1 MDLPKKDKELE
12 YLLEKGGVAQKSAA
26 VNIWLARLFFERGDT
41 LGCVELLEPLK
52 NSSIKDTEELY
63 LECVSRL
70 LQAYF
75 ELQELGKIEELKK
88 ELGLW
93 AEKKKSLTSR
103 AYYTLALCE
112 PRSGQGGKALELC
125 KRSLELALQ
134 RNSKRDICYA
144 INGIA
149 IANYQLGHLQEAL
162 KETYNLQVFDVSNF
176 PKLHLTSRILQAHIY
191 RKLKK
196 HTQALESLWVCYDM
210 VKKEKDF
217 YTYFSLLYGLGL
229 TYKEMGELEKARI
242 YLELGVNSIDS
253 KNMCRLHKDLSEL
266 LKEVQKVGKSPY
278 DMVYDIHSHVV
289 IEKTKG
295 KINFKNQFILL
306 EMLKLFLAHPGRVFS
321 KDELIET
328 IWKQDY
334 NPSVHDNKIYVTI
347 KRLRK
352 LIEPDYNK
360 PKYIFLAKNGYYLN
374 KDIKF
379 QFQDM
384 KQTERERTL

>member
-12 YLLEKGGVAQKSAA
+12 YLLEKGEVNQKSVA
-26 VNIWLARLFFERGDT
+26 VKIWLARLFIERGDI
-41 LGCVELLEPLK
+41 LHCVELLESLK
-52 NSSIKDTEELY
+52 VSNIKETEELY

-70 LQAYF
+70 LHAYS
-75 ELQELGKIEELKK
+75 ELQNIEKIKELKK
-88 ELGLW
+88 ELDRW
-93 AEKKKSLTSR
+93 AEEKKNLTPR
-103 AYYTLALCE
+103 AYYVLALCE
-112 PRSGQGGKALELC
+112 SRSGQNEKALKLC
-125 KRSLELALQ
+125 HRSLELALN

-144 INGIA
+144 ITGIA
-149 IANYQLGHLQEAL
+149 IANYQLGRLQEAL
-162 KETYNLQVFDVSNF
+162 KETYNLQVFDVLNF

-196 HTQALESLWVCYDM
+196 HTQALESLWVCYEM

-217 YTYFSLLYGLGL
+217 YTYFALLWGLGL

-242 YLELGVNSIDS
+242 YLELGVNFIDS
-253 KNMCRLHKDLSEL
+253 KNMCRLHKNISEL
-266 LKEVQKVGKSPY
+266 LKEVQKVSKSPY
-278 DMVYDIHSHVV
+278 DMVYDVRSHVV
-289 IEKTKG
+289 VEKTKG

-328 IWKQDY
+328 IWRQDY

-379 QFQDM
+379 QFQGI
-384 KQTERERTL
+384 KQIDRERVP

>member
-12 YLLEKGGVAQKSAA
+12 YLLEKGGAAQKDAA
-26 VNIWLARLFFERGDT
+26 IKIWLSGLFVSRGDT
-41 LGCVELLEPLK
+41 LGCAELLEPLK
-52 NSSIKDTEELY
+52 NSEIKDNQELY

-70 LQAYF
+70 LHAYS
-75 ELQELGKIEELKK
+75 ELQDRGKIEELKK
-88 ELGLW
+88 ELNQW
-93 AEKKKSLTSR
+93 AKEKGELTPR
-103 AYYTLALCE
+103 ALYILALCE
-112 PRSGQGGKALELC
+112 SRSGQNDKSLKLC
-125 KRSLELALQ
+125 KKSLELALQ

-144 INGIA
+144 ITGLA
-149 IANYQLGHLQEAL
+149 IANYQLGYLQEAL
-162 KETYNLQVFDVSNF
+162 KETYNLQVFDVSSF

-196 HTQALESLWVCYDM
+196 HTQALESLWICYDM

-217 YTYFSLLYGLGL
+217 YTYFALLWGLGL

-242 YLELGVNSIDS
+242 YLELGANSIDS
-253 KNMCRLHKDLSEL
+253 KNMYRLHKNISEL
-266 LKEVQKVGKSPY
+266 LKEVQKVSQSPY
-278 DMVYDIHSHVV
+278 DMVYDVRSHVV

-328 IWKQDY
+328 IWKEDY

-374 KDIKF
+374 KDTKF
-379 QFQDM
+379 QFKDM
-384 KQTERERTL
+384 QTERERTL